1 MSATLAIWDPS
12 DAFAGCDKEPM
23 VWREESEKAVSNQ
36 LERQK
41 KSSQNKNEA
50 VVTGSTFEQQGRDQL
65 TDTNGKDKCA
75 DVQEQQVAA

>member
-12 DAFAGCDKEPM
+12 DAVAGFDKEPM

-41 KSSQNKNEA
+41 QSSQNKNEA

-65 TDTNGKDKCA
+65 TDTNVPMSRNSKLRPRIA
-75 DVQEQQVAA
+75 V